1 MDADLQDR
9 PREVGKL
16 LDRLEQGY
24 DLVSGWKVKR
34 QDPWRKRAASRIFNF
49 VTALLTGVPLHDLNC
64 GLKAYRREVIRELK
78 VYGEMHRFIPVLASY
93 RGFRI
98 GEVPVDHA
106 PRAYG
111 RSKYGAGRFLG
122 GFFDLLTVIMLT
134 RYNSKPLHVFGI
146 LGVVLLLAGFS
157 IQAYLTVGWFQGRWI
172 EDRPLFMLGILLLIM
187 GVQFIFFGL
196 LAEMIAYSSRRE
208 GDYSVREVRV
218 VEPEEASSKSLVSS
232 ARMRIALVGPAHPLR
247 GGIAQYTASLYGELE
262 RRHQVR
268 IYSFRKLYP
277 RLLFPGS
284 SELDRSPSAWRVPS
298 ERLLRPLSPG
308 ELGRH
313 RPESRR
319 LGTRTAGLP
328 MVAPLLR
335 SGLRRPDPARP
346 EAVGAR

>member
-1 MDADLQDR
+1 MVIPLFNEEESLPELHQGIVHELSSRSGGLEIIFVDDGSTDDSFSPLKRLQKRDSRIRIIRFRRNFGKSAALAAGFQHARGEVVVTMDADLQDR

-16 LDRLEQGY
+16 LDHLEQGY
-24 DLVSGWKVKR
+24 DLVSGWKVER
-34 QDPWRKRAASRIFNF
+34 RDPWRKRVASRVFNF

-64 GLKAYRREVIRELK
+64 GLKAYRREVIREVK

-111 RSKYGAGRFLG
+111 HSKFGASRFLG

-157 IQAYLTVGWFQGRWI
+157 IQAYLTAGWFQGHWI
-172 EDRPLFMLGILLLIM
+172 GDRPLFMLGTLLLIM

-208 GDYSVREVRV
+208 GDYSVREVRE
-218 VEPEEASSKSLVSS
+218 VEPEETSSKPLVS
-232 ARMRIALVGPAHPLR
+232 L
-247 GGIAQYTASLYGELE
+247 
-262 RRHQVR
+262 
-268 IYSFRKLYP
+268 
-277 RLLFPGS
+277 PG
-284 SELDRSPSAWRVPS
+284 
-298 ERLLRPLSPG
+298 
-308 ELGRH
+308 
-313 RPESRR
+313 
-319 LGTRTAGLP
+319 
-328 MVAPLLR
+328 
-335 SGLRRPDPARP
+335 
-346 EAVGAR
+346 

>member
-1 MDADLQDR
+1 MVIPLFNEEESLPELYRGIVQELASRSGGLEIIFVDDGSTDGSFSTLTRLQERDSRIRIIRFRRNFGKSAALAAGFQHARGEVVVTMDADLQDR
-9 PREVGKL
+9 PQEVGKL
-16 LDRLEQGY
+16 LDRLEQGF

-34 QDPWRKRAASRIFNF
+34 RDPWRKRAASRIFNF
-49 VTALLTGVPLHDLNC
+49 VTGFLTGVPLHDLNC
-64 GLKAYRREVIRELK
+64 GLKAYRREVIREVK

-93 RGFRI
+93 RGYRI

-157 IQAYLTVGWFQGRWI
+157 IEAYLTVGWFQDRWI

-218 VEPEEASSKSLVSS
+218 AEPEETNSKPLVS
-232 ARMRIALVGPAHPLR
+232 L
-247 GGIAQYTASLYGELE
+247 
-262 RRHQVR
+262 
-268 IYSFRKLYP
+268 
-277 RLLFPGS
+277 PG
-284 SELDRSPSAWRVPS
+284 
-298 ERLLRPLSPG
+298 
-308 ELGRH
+308 
-313 RPESRR
+313 
-319 LGTRTAGLP
+319 
-328 MVAPLLR
+328 
-335 SGLRRPDPARP
+335 
-346 EAVGAR
+346 

>member
-1 MDADLQDR
+1 MVIPLFNEEESLPELHQGIVHELSSRSGGLEIIFVDDGSTDGSFSTLRRLQKRDSRIRIIRFRRNFGKSAALAAGFQHARGEVVVTMDADLQDR

-16 LDRLEQGY
+16 LDHLEQGY
-24 DLVSGWKVKR
+24 DLVSGWKVER
-34 QDPWRKRAASRIFNF
+34 RDPWRKRAASRIFNF

-64 GLKAYRREVIRELK
+64 GLKAYRREVIREVK

-111 RSKYGAGRFLG
+111 HSKFGAGRFLG

-157 IQAYLTVGWFQGRWI
+157 IQAYLTVGWFQGHWI
-172 EDRPLFMLGILLLIM
+172 GDRPLFMLGTLLLIM

-208 GDYSVREVRV
+208 GDYSVREVRE
-218 VEPEEASSKSLVSS
+218 VEPEETSSKPLVS
-232 ARMRIALVGPAHPLR
+232 L
-247 GGIAQYTASLYGELE
+247 
-262 RRHQVR
+262 
-268 IYSFRKLYP
+268 
-277 RLLFPGS
+277 PG
-284 SELDRSPSAWRVPS
+284 
-298 ERLLRPLSPG
+298 
-308 ELGRH
+308 
-313 RPESRR
+313 
-319 LGTRTAGLP
+319 
-328 MVAPLLR
+328 
-335 SGLRRPDPARP
+335 
-346 EAVGAR
+346 

>member
-1 MDADLQDR
+1 MVIPLFNEKESLPELYQGIVQELSSHSGDLEIIFVDDGSTDGSFSTLKRLQNRDPRIRIIRFRRNFGKSAALAAGFRHARGEVIVTMDADLQDL
-9 PREVGKL
+9 PQEVGKL
-16 LDRLEQGY
+16 LAQLEQGF

-34 QDPWRKRAASRIFNF
+34 QDPWRKRVASRIFNF

-64 GLKAYRREVIRELK
+64 GLKAYRREVIREVK

-157 IQAYLTVGWFQGRWI
+157 IQAYLTVGWFLGRWI
-172 EDRPLFMLGILLLIM
+172 EDRPLFMLGILFLIM

-218 VEPEEASSKSLVSS
+218 VEPEEASSKSLVS
-232 ARMRIALVGPAHPLR
+232 L
-247 GGIAQYTASLYGELE
+247 
-262 RRHQVR
+262 
-268 IYSFRKLYP
+268 
-277 RLLFPGS
+277 PG
-284 SELDRSPSAWRVPS
+284 
-298 ERLLRPLSPG
+298 
-308 ELGRH
+308 
-313 RPESRR
+313 
-319 LGTRTAGLP
+319 
-328 MVAPLLR
+328 
-335 SGLRRPDPARP
+335 
-346 EAVGAR
+346 

>member
-1 MDADLQDR
+1 MVIPLFNEEESLPELYHGIVQELSSYSADLEIIFVDDGSTDGSFSTLKRLQQQDSRIRIIRFRRNFGKSAALAAAFQHARGEVIVTMDADLQDR
-9 PREVGKL
+9 PHEVGKL
-16 LDRLEQGY
+16 LAKLEQGF

-34 QDPWRKRAASRIFNF
+34 RDPWRKRAASRVFNF
-49 VTALLTGVPLHDLNC
+49 VTGLLTGVPLHDLNC
-64 GLKAYRREVIRELK
+64 GLKAYRREVIQEVK

-98 GEVPVDHA
+98 GEVPVEHA

-146 LGVVLLLAGFS
+146 LGVVLLLAGCS

-218 VEPEEASSKSLVSS
+218 VEPEEASSKSLVS
-232 ARMRIALVGPAHPLR
+232 L
-247 GGIAQYTASLYGELE
+247 
-262 RRHQVR
+262 
-268 IYSFRKLYP
+268 
-277 RLLFPGS
+277 PG
-284 SELDRSPSAWRVPS
+284 
-298 ERLLRPLSPG
+298 
-308 ELGRH
+308 
-313 RPESRR
+313 
-319 LGTRTAGLP
+319 
-328 MVAPLLR
+328 
-335 SGLRRPDPARP
+335 
-346 EAVGAR
+346 

>member
-1 MDADLQDR
+1 MVIPLFNEEESLPELYQGIVEELSSRSGDLEILFVDDGSTDGSFSTLKRLQERDSRIRIIRFRRNFGKSAALAAGFKRARGEVVVTMDADLQDR
-9 PREVGKL
+9 PQEVGKL
-16 LDRLEQGY
+16 LDHLEQGF

-34 QDPWRKRAASRIFNF
+34 RDPWRKRAASRIFNF
-49 VTALLTGVPLHDLNC
+49 VTAFLTGVPLHDLNC
-64 GLKAYRREVIRELK
+64 GLKAYRREVIREVK

-111 RSKYGAGRFLG
+111 HSKYGASRFLG

-157 IQAYLTVGWFQGRWI
+157 IQAYLTAGWLQGRWI

-218 VEPEEASSKSLVSS
+218 VEPEETSSKSLVS
-232 ARMRIALVGPAHPLR
+232 L
-247 GGIAQYTASLYGELE
+247 
-262 RRHQVR
+262 
-268 IYSFRKLYP
+268 
-277 RLLFPGS
+277 PG
-284 SELDRSPSAWRVPS
+284 
-298 ERLLRPLSPG
+298 
-308 ELGRH
+308 
-313 RPESRR
+313 
-319 LGTRTAGLP
+319 
-328 MVAPLLR
+328 
-335 SGLRRPDPARP
+335 
-346 EAVGAR
+346 